1 MADLWH
7 TVVKIYDNFQM
18 GDIQV
23 PENSRLYENIIFIIV
38 LSYYFVDNYFG
49 NIFDLLFLLH
59 ALWSELIWIVVI

>member
-49 NIFDLLFLLH
+49 NIFDLFLLH